1 MVLKG
6 HVQQGV
12 ILLDEGESLPE
23 GSEVCIV
30 PIPEKK
36 DDSYFLALRGSVTDF
51 PNPFQPGLPAD
62 DWDALR

>member
-12 ILLDEGESLPE
+12 IVLDEGETLPE

-30 PIPEKK
+30 SVLGKN
-36 DDSYFLALRGSVTDF
+36 DDSDFLALRGSVVHF
-51 PNPFQPGLPAD
+51 PNPFEPALPAD
-62 DWDALR
+62 DWGALR